1 MLELRVPKGATLAAQ
16 TAQQVHG
23 NGFSPEKIRCLHRI
37 ERQGPNS
44 LCMAKDLFNIK
55 SVSCDCNQRNVPGGT
70 SSSRGRSRRSRD
82 GGGSPREVSEWL
94 PTNRK
99 ESS

>member
-55 SVSCDCNQRNVPGGT
+55 SVSCDCDQRNVPGAPWECVGT
-70 SSSRGRSRRSRD
+70 CRF
-82 GGGSPREVSEWL
+82 
-94 PTNRK
+94 RK
-99 ESS
+99 LDPSVLMV